1 MKLGKKVKAALKEDF
16 INDKKYGNLTP
27 GKALKIY
34 RELNNLTQAD
44 LAQLTNLKQAT
55 ISSLEHDRVAM
66 GIARA
71 KILAKVLNV
80 HPGVLA
86 FADWDSSDQAA

>member
-1 MKLGKKVKAALKEDF
+1 MKLGKKVNSALKEEF
-16 INDKKYGNLTP
+16 INVKKYGNLTP

-44 LAQLTNLKQAT
+44 LAKMTKLKQAT

-66 GIARA
+66 GIVRA

-86 FADWDSSDQAA
+86 FADWDVSDLAA